1 MSGHAEGA
9 ITSTITDTAGTYT
22 LAGGGATQ
30 LAMSADDEITINL
43 TTLTADAT
51 KIAEIEDLVQ
61 ANGVKS
67 LTGTVTLDA
76 SQAATVGAITDSSNK
91 IALDFELSNQANIAQ
106 ASTLKGN
113 TSGTLTAHSTGISDS
128 VGNYVNGGNTAI
140 SSGFTTIKDAD
151 GDVNVT
157 VTGLGTPATTAN
169 MTSLNLIAA
178 ATTGTTTSTFTAQH
192 VLLRF
197 KCFSV
202 CLWS

>member
-1 MSGHAEGA
+1 
-9 ITSTITDTAGTYT
+9 
-22 LAGGGATQ
+22 
-30 LAMSADDEITINL
+30 ITINL

-61 ANGVKS
+61 ATGVKS

-76 SQAATVGAITDSSNK
+76 SQAATVGAIDDTESNK
-91 IALDFELSNQANIAQ
+91 IALNFELSNQANISQ
-106 ASTLKGN
+106 ASSLKGN

-157 VTGLGTPATTAN
+157 VTGLGGPATTAN

-178 ATTGTTTSTFTAQH
+178 ATTGITTSAFTATAAT
-192 VLLRF
+192 VGNLSSSAF
-197 KCFSV
+197 
-202 CLWS
+202 